1 MSTERR
7 PIVLPPEGGRR
18 YDMPGIRATF
28 KADGAETAGA
38 YSISTWRL
46 EPHCTGP
53 GAHSHPED
61 DVFVVTEGVMS
72 LFVDGEWVDAP
83 VGTFVLVPG
92 GTTHDFE
99 NRSDGPATVF
109 TISTPG
115 AFEPHMPGI
124 VEWYAEHPPSHA

>member
-1 MSTERR
+1 MSAERR
-7 PIVLPPEGGRR
+7 PIVLPPDGGRR

-28 KADGAETAGA
+28 KADGVETADA

-72 LFVDGEWVDAP
+72 LLVDGEWVDAP

-92 GTTHDFE
+92 GAVHDFE
-99 NRSDGPATVF
+99 NRGDDPATVLA
-109 TISTPG
+109 ISTPG

-124 VEWYAEHPPSHA
+124 VDWYAEHPPSYV

>member
-1 MSTERR
+1 MSAERR
-7 PIVLPPEGGRR
+7 PIVLPPDGGRR

-28 KADGAETAGA
+28 KADGAETAAA

-46 EPHCTGP
+46 EPHRTGP

-61 DVFVVTEGVMS
+61 DVFLVTEGVMS
-72 LFVDGEWVDAP
+72 LLVGGEWVDAP

-92 GTTHDFE
+92 GVTHDFE
-99 NRSDGPATVF
+99 NRGDRPATVL

-115 AFEPHMPGI
+115 PFEPHMPGI
-124 VEWYAEHPPSHA
+124 VEWYAEHPPSYA

>member
-1 MSTERR
+1 MSADRR
-7 PIVLPPEGGRR
+7 PIVLPPGGGRH

-28 KADGAETAGA
+28 KADGAETADL

-72 LFVDGEWVDAP
+72 LFVGGEWVDAP

-92 GTTHDFE
+92 GATHDFQ
-99 NRSDGPATVF
+99 NRSDGPATVLN
-109 TISTPG
+109 ISAPG
-115 AFEPHMPGI
+115 AFESSMPGI
-124 VEWYAEHPPSHA
+124 AEWFAENPPSYA